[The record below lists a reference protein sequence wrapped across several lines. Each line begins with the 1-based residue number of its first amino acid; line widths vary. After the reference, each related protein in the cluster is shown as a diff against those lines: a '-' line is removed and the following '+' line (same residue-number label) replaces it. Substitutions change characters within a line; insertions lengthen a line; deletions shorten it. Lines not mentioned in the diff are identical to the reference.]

1 MLKDKK
7 EKETIKQEAVAA
19 GEQATQIEFPKLLII
34 TAMQSERDKIVQPA
48 LTKLGLLGRK
58 DIWSVITGVGKV
70 NAAVNTSMALSQVAV
85 NAINPSEF
93 HNVLCINIGV
103 CGGNSV
109 AADKANCTQIH
120 RVCNND
126 FDTSAVDGDAFRKQV
141 LEVAAN
147 VEKPRTCFTQDHFCT
162 DVNELPNDGEPYY
175 VDMELFGVAAAC
187 LQFGI
192 RLVAFKS
199 VCDVIGSGKQK
210 EQYDGVNFDAACERA
225 SELLAEYLSTGTDV
239 VLK

>member
-1 MLKDKK
+1 MIKDKK

-19 GEQATQIEFPKLLII
+19 GEQATQVEFPKLLII

-48 LTKLGLLGRK
+48 LTKLGLLGCK

-70 NAAVNTSMALSQVAV
+70 NAAVNTSMALTAV

-126 FDTSAVDGDAFRKQV
+126 LDTSVVDGDVFRKPV
-141 LEVAAN
+141 LEVVAN
-147 VEKPRTCFTQDHFCT
+147 VEKSRMCFTQDHFCT
-162 DVNELPNDGEPYY
+162 DINELPNDGEPYY

-187 LQFGI
+187 SHFGI
-192 RLVAFKS
+192 RLAALKS
-199 VCDVIGSGKQK
+199 VCDVIGSCEQK